1 MLARSLSPVLSAL
14 VVLGGLSACVSDSTQ
29 PNPAE
34 EAVTAA
40 EADVAPADLIL
51 RPPPVVFLSNPWAGK
66 QVKIRDW
73 TGDQYDRCLGPTA
86 LPGTGVRLQAQL
98 CYPSSL
104 DTLQWF
110 TVVGFSNSLPAST
123 DRLRVALRSVYNP
136 AYCVDVAAGTANG
149 GEALQFYPCHYGANQ
164 LFHLPL
170 PATATGLTSTGRI
183 FTKNSNYALVFEADA
198 PNAAGSVKPAWQRA
212 NNAAQN
218 YQLWSLQA
226 R

>member
-1 MLARSLSPVLSAL
+1 MLARSLSPVVSAL
-14 VVLGGLSACVSDSTQ
+14 VVLGGLSACAPDSTQ
-29 PNPAE
+29 PNDAE
-34 EAVTAA
+34 AAAVV

-51 RPPPVVFLSNPWAGK
+51 RPPPIVWLANPWAGK

-73 TGDQYDRCLGPTA
+73 TGDQYDRCLGPVA

-110 TVVGFSNSLPAST
+110 TVVGFNSFST
-123 DRLRVALRSVYNP
+123 IDRLRVALRSVYNP
-136 AYCVDVAAGTANG
+136 AYCVDVAGGTAVG
-149 GEALQFYPCHYGANQ
+149 GEALQFYPCHYGSNQ

-170 PATATGLTSTGRI
+170 PTTTTGLTSTGRI
-183 FTKNSNYALVFEADA
+183 FTKNSNYTMVFEADA

>member
-29 PNPAE
+29 PNPD
-34 EAVTAA
+34 AA
-40 EADVAPADLIL
+40 EAVAVTEAAPASLTFL
-51 RPPPVVFLSNPWAGK
+51 PPPVLWLSNPWAGK

-73 TGDQYDRCLGPTA
+73 TGDQYDRCLGPVA

-98 CYPSSL
+98 CYPASL
-104 DTLQWF
+104 DALQWF
-110 TVVGFSNSLPAST
+110 TVVGFNSFSST

-183 FTKNSNYALVFEADA
+183 FTRNSNYAMVFEADA

-218 YQLWSLQA
+218 YQLWSFQA